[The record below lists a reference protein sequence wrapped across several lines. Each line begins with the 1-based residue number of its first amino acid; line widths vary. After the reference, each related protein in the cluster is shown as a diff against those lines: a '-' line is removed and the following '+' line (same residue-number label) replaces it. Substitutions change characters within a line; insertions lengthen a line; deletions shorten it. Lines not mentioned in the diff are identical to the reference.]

1 MGTATAVPVAD
12 QPCTDL
18 IQVAD
23 RGLYQ
28 AKRQG
33 RNRVVQGQM

>member
-1 MGTATAVPVAD
+1 VAD

-28 AKRQG
+28 AKRDG
-33 RNRVVQGQM
+33 RNRVVPGQMQAPA